1 MFYRKYG
8 KRIFDIIVS
17 AFSLVILSP
26 LFLIISICIK
36 IDSKGPIFFKQERLG
51 KNGKVFTI
59 YKFRT
64 MVENAENIGDGLS
77 IKSQGDNRI
86 TKFGSFLR
94 KTSLDEIPQLFNVL
108 YGDMSLIG
116 PRPPVTYH
124 PYKGYS
130 NYPKKFQK
138 RFLVKPGITG
148 YSQITVRNSVPWNE
162 RIELDLIYVENCSF
176 MFDIKIMLLT
186 VQRVL
191 KKDNI
196 Y

>member
-1 MFYRKYG
+1 
-8 KRIFDIIVS
+8 
-17 AFSLVILSP
+17 
-26 LFLIISICIK
+26 
-36 IDSKGPIFFKQERLG
+36 
-51 KNGKVFTI
+51 
-59 YKFRT
+59 

-86 TKFGSFLR
+86 TKSGIFLR

-108 YGDMSLIG
+108 YGDMSLVG

-186 VQRVL
+186 VQRVV